1 MSKKKKLENLSNSEL
16 ELLKKQKRDEFETVR
31 LKIVQIFDYWRSI
44 ETEVY
49 DIQEEI
55 NKRNR
60 KNIYNV

>member
-31 LKIVQIFDYWRSI
+31 LKIVQVFDYWRSI

-49 DIQEEI
+49 NIQEEI

>member
-1 MSKKKKLENLSNSEL
+1 MNKKKKLENLSNSEL

-31 LKIVQIFDYWRSI
+31 LKIVQVFDYWRSI

>member
-31 LKIVQIFDYWRSI
+31 LKIVQVFDYWRSI